1 MIEQGFKV
9 KDITDPVSVSFF
21 VSFIRIDLVLKYER
35 RFIRSL
41 LLETKCVFMCIIP
54 AIDQSLQNISNAIQV
69 NI

>member
-41 LLETKCVFMCIIP
+41 LLETKCVFMCVIP
-54 AIDQSLQNISNAIQV
+54 AIDQSLQNISNGIQV